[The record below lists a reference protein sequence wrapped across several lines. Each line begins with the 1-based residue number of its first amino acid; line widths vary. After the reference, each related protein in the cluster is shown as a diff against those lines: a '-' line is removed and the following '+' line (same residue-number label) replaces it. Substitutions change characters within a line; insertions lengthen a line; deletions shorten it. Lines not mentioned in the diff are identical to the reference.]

1 METVCHNQLRFESL
15 FSKEVVADF
24 AGGRITSDAGGL
36 VLRELDQRYRLAENV
51 ARCLHDPR
59 EGHKVKHDLLTL
71 VRQRLFAIAQGYED
85 NNDAATLAKDP
96 AFKIMAGKAPESDG
110 DLASQPTLSR
120 FENRVTA
127 KDLRRLSDRLLDL
140 YLKTH
145 PGPRKVIIL
154 DMDATDD
161 PTHGKQQLSFFHGYY
176 EEHMYHPLLVFDGR
190 DGFPLAAVLRPGN
203 THSSRGAL
211 AVLKRLIQKLRQ
223 AYPKALILFRADAG
237 FAVPAL
243 YNYLEG
249 QPETRYVIG
258 FITNNR
264 LLAETAPLLAKA
276 QRQYQETG
284 EKQRLFTSF
293 SYQAESW
300 DQPRRIIAKVEYT
313 RLGANQRF
321 VVTNL
326 SRTPQFVYD
335 DIYVL
340 RGDVENRIKELKL
353 EIKADRLSCH
363 RFLANQFRLLLHTA
377 AYCLFW
383 LLRHHLQGTELATA
397 QVNTLRLKLLKI
409 GARIRETSRRIWVH
423 LASGYPYRDLLAGL
437 LQNLRASPG

>member
-15 FSKEVVADF
+15 FSKEVIADF

-36 VLRELDQRYRLAENV
+36 VLRELDQRYCLAENV
-51 ARCLHDPR
+51 ARCLHDSR
-59 EGHKVKHDLLTL
+59 DSHKVKHDLLTL

-145 PGPRKVIIL
+145 PGPRKAIIL

-243 YNYLEG
+243 YDYLED

-264 LLAETAPLLAKA
+264 LLAETAPLLSKA

-300 DQPRRIIAKVEYT
+300 DQPRRIIAKVEHT
-313 RLGANQRF
+313 HLGANQRF

-326 SRTPQFVYD
+326 SRNPQFVYD

-340 RGDVENRIKELKL
+340 RGDAENRIKELKL